1 MSATHSRGAT
11 VSYAAPG
18 DGREQRPM
26 RCRASC
32 ARCCVAAVL
41 SALPVWAHAAQ
52 KPLWEAGLGV
62 GGVSF
67 PAYPGS
73 DQQRNYAVPV
83 PYVIYRGQIF
93 KADRDGVQARLF
105 QTDRIESNLSLSA
118 TPPVDSQSNDARSG
132 MPDLRPM
139 VAFGPQF
146 EVHLWQSAAHRLRLD
161 FRVPLRSVFAVQTR
175 PRQVGWVLTPVLN
188 LDMENVAGLQH
199 WHLGMQAGPVFADRK
214 YNQTFYGVDAA
225 YATAS
230 RPAYAAR
237 GGYAGSQ
244 FTLGL
249 SRRFRSY
256 WVGAFARY
264 DNLGGAVF
272 ADSPLMRRSQNVS
285 FGLGIAWILGQSSQR
300 VDSDE

>member
-1 MSATHSRGAT
+1 MKALLLS
-11 VSYAAPG
+11 
-18 DGREQRPM
+18 
-26 RCRASC
+26 
-32 ARCCVAAVL
+32 AAVAL
-41 SALPVWAHAAQ
+41 AALPVAVRAAQ

-62 GGVSF
+62 GAVSF
-67 PAYPGS
+67 PAYLGS
-73 DQQRNYAVPV
+73 DQQRNFVVPV
-83 PYVIYRGQIF
+83 PYLVYRGKIL
-93 KADRDGVQARLF
+93 KADREGVQAKLF
-105 QTDRIESNLSLSA
+105 QTDRVESNLSLSA

-132 MPDLRPM
+132 MPDLKPM
-139 VAFGPQF
+139 VAFGPQL
-146 EVHLWQSAAHRLRLD
+146 EVHLWQFAAQRLRLD
-161 FRVPLRSVFAVQTR
+161 FRLPLRTVFTVQSR

-199 WHLGMQAGPVFADRK
+199 WNLGVQAGPVFADRK

>member
-1 MSATHSRGAT
+1 
-11 VSYAAPG
+11 
-18 DGREQRPM
+18 M
-26 RCRASC
+26 RALLLG
-32 ARCCVAAVL
+32 VAVAL
-41 SALPVWAHAAQ
+41 AALPVAASAEQ

-62 GGVSF
+62 GAVSF
-67 PAYPGS
+67 PAYLGS
-73 DQQRNYAVPV
+73 DQQRNFVVPV
-83 PYVIYRGQIF
+83 PYFIYRGQIL
-93 KADRDGVQARLF
+93 KADREGVQAKLF
-105 QTDRIESNLSLSA
+105 QTDRVESNLSLSA

-132 MPDLRPM
+132 MPDLKPM
-139 VAFGPQF
+139 VAFGPQL
-146 EVHLWQSAAHRLRLD
+146 EVHLWQSATQGLRLD
-161 FRVPLRSVFAVQTR
+161 FRLPLRTVFTVQSR

-214 YNQTFYGVDAA
+214 YNQTFYGVEAA

-230 RPAYAAR
+230 RPAYSAR